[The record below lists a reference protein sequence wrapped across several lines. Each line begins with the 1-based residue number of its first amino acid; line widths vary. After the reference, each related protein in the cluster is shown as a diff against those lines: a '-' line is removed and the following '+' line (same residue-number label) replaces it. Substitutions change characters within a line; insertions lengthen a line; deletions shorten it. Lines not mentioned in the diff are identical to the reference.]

1 MKKFKRKLLTLAV
14 AASALVGTTACSSNI
29 KFNQDDLDKVLVQ
42 TQEYLESQNNYSTEF
57 ARNYL
62 IDYLAKGIDSLDD
75 NFVSTKYSI
84 EGKQQD
90 IFGNVIDSDT
100 MTYKSYKDG
109 NTVKLYYKSGSEE
122 AYLTIKLIKN
132 DTEYK
137 YETKYYDVATK
148 KYVTQVIDVYDLQ
161 SGAVVEDGE
170 SFDEV
175 ASTMPIAILAGSISN
190 VINLYTSIYTVVAEN
205 PQMNVVM
212 DKVGDTKT
220 VFTLVGT
227 EAEGLENCLTKITF
241 ENGYMTEWEV
251 VNLGDGDDF
260 YGAETQKMNIEYN
273 ISNFELDNIGSYTE
287 MIG

>member
-29 KFNQDDLDKVLVQ
+29 KFNQEDLDKVMKE
-42 TQEYLESQNNYSTEF
+42 TQEYLEAQNNYSTEF
-57 ARNYL
+57 ARNQL

-109 NTVKLYYKSGSEE
+109 DTVKLYANDGEEE
-122 AYLTIKLIKN
+122 AYITFKLIKN
-132 DTEYK
+132 ATEYK
-137 YETKYYDVATK
+137 YEVKLYDVASK
-148 KYVTQVIDVYDLQ
+148 KYTKQIIDVNDLQ
-161 SGAVVEDGE
+161 TSADVEIEDEAISSTGTIAMVLGSMTNVV
-170 SFDEV
+170 
-175 ASTMPIAILAGSISN
+175 
-190 VINLYTSIYTVVAEN
+190 NLYSSVYTVVTSN

-212 DKVGDTKT
+212 DKVSETKT
-220 VFTLVGT
+220 VFTLVVT
-227 EAEGLENCLTKITF
+227 ETEDLEECLTKLTF

-251 VNLGDGDDF
+251 VTMSDGEF
-260 YGAETQKMNIEYN
+260 FNGAETQKMKIEYN

>member
-1 MKKFKRKLLTLAV
+1 MKKIKSKLLTLAV

-90 IFGNVIDSDT
+90 IFGNVIDNYT

-109 NTVKLYYKSGSEE
+109 DTVKLYANDGEEE
-122 AYLTIKLIKN
+122 AYITFKLIKN
-132 DTEYK
+132 ATEYK
-137 YETKYYDVATK
+137 YEVKLYDIASK
-148 KYVTQVIDVYDLQ
+148 KYTKQIIDVNDLQ
-161 SGAVVEDGE
+161 TSADVEIE
-170 SFDEV
+170 DEV
-175 ASTMPIAILAGSISN
+175 ISSTGTIAMVLGSMTN
-190 VINLYTSIYTVVAEN
+190 VVNLYSSVYTVVTSN

-212 DKVGDTKT
+212 DKVSETKT
-220 VFTLVGT
+220 VFTLVVT
-227 EAEGLENCLTKITF
+227 ETEDLEECLTKLTF

-251 VNLGDGDDF
+251 VTMSDGEF
-260 YGAETQKMNIEYN
+260 FNGAETQKMKIEYN

>member
-109 NTVKLYYKSGSEE
+109 DTVKLYANDGEEE
-122 AYLTIKLIKN
+122 AYITFKLIKN
-132 DTEYK
+132 ATEYK
-137 YETKYYDVATK
+137 YEVKLYDIASK
-148 KYVTQVIDVYDLQ
+148 KYTKQIIDVNDLQ
-161 SGAVVEDGE
+161 TSADVEIE
-170 SFDEV
+170 DEV
-175 ASTMPIAILAGSISN
+175 ISSTGTIAMVLGSMTN
-190 VINLYTSIYTVVAEN
+190 VVNLYSSVYTVVTSN

-212 DKVGDTKT
+212 DKVSETKT
-220 VFTLVGT
+220 VFTLVVT
-227 EAEGLENCLTKITF
+227 ESEYLEECLTKLTF

-251 VNLGDGDDF
+251 VTMSDGEF
-260 YGAETQKMNIEYN
+260 FNGAETQKMKIEYN

>member
-1 MKKFKRKLLTLAV
+1 MKKFKSKLLTLAV
-14 AASALVGTTACSSNI
+14 AACALVGTAGCSSNI
-29 KFNQDDLDKVLVQ
+29 KFNQEDLDKVLVQ

-109 NTVKLYYKSGSEE
+109 DTVKLYANDGEEE
-122 AYLTIKLIKN
+122 AYITFKLIKN
-132 DTEYK
+132 ATEYK
-137 YETKYYDVATK
+137 YEVKLYDIASK
-148 KYVTQVIDVYDLQ
+148 KYTKQIIDVNALQ
-161 SGAVVEDGE
+161 TSADVEIEDEAISSTGAIAMVLGSMTNVV
-170 SFDEV
+170 
-175 ASTMPIAILAGSISN
+175 
-190 VINLYTSIYTVVAEN
+190 NLYSSVYTVVTSN

-212 DKVGDTKT
+212 DKVSETKT
-220 VFTLVGT
+220 VFTLVVT
-227 EAEGLENCLTKITF
+227 ETEDLEECSTKLTF

-251 VNLGDGDDF
+251 VTMSDGEF
-260 YGAETQKMNIEYN
+260 FNGAETQKMKIEYN